1 MVCACAC
8 ALKWEQ
14 EINKIMVFESLHVR
28 CTVLPK
34 WFLNCDLLNML
45 FLAGYYYYMSVI
57 VE

>member
-1 MVCACAC
+1 MVCAC